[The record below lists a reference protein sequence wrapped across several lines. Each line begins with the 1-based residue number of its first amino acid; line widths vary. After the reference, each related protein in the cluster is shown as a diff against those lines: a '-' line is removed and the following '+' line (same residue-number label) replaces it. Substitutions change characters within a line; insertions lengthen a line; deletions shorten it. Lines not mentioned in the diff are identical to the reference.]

1 MPTSGINGCGLITRF
16 LLEEAEKTIIA
27 MGQYYTNEEGERTG
41 LNGSK
46 GGRGGFEAA
55 NTRDCS
61 ARGGNTKVINNGHA
75 LLDTAALDRLQQKE
89 NLPLLSQVYA
99 DPQWPT
105 LKSKWAVPGS
115 IYRAEDGA
123 RRKVGKKGN
132 NVAMQAVCQQPFCHN
147 SKTGAGNN
155 RFGKNLTRHGE
166 CGRGDC
172 AKFQKRVFQ

>member
-1 MPTSGINGCGLITRF
+1 M
-16 LLEEAEKTIIA
+16 IA

-46 GGRGGFEAA
+46 GGRGGFDAA

-61 ARGGNTKVINNGHA
+61 ARGGNTQVINHGHA

-105 LKSKWAVPGS
+105 LKSKWAVPGN

-123 RRKVGKKGN
+123 RRVVVKGGGN
-132 NVAMQAVCQQPFCHN
+132 QVAMRAVCQQPFCRQKSRN
-147 SKTGAGNN
+147 KDV
-155 RFGKNLTRHGE
+155 TRHEE
-166 CGRGDC
+166 CGRRDC
-172 AKFQKRVFQ
+172 AKFQK